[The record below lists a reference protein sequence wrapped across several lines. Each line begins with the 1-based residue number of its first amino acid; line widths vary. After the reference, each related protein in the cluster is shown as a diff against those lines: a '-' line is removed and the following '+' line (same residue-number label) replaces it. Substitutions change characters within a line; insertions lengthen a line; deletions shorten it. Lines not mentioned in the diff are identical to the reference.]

1 MEKHED
7 NLDKLLKAELEKE
20 AGEIMEE
27 MDSDE
32 SLQDISFPE
41 DLDEKMWSKIQ
52 EYEEQQKA
60 YEKLSDADKE
70 AIRLG
75 REVQALRGGENTK
88 DHLKK
93 DVESDSYIDNVVPIE
108 HVKHETDNKAS
119 DDGTN
124 GETEKEAGKKKV
136 KKRKRHWKVYGIV
149 AIVAVL
155 AMMWSMVSIGG
166 TPFFGRVLNDII
178 GDREMVKVNTE
189 REDGDKNKVDDYDEF
204 QVYEEIKEK
213 LGVDVVRLK
222 RTSKDM
228 LLVQSDI
235 DESLKR
241 VCLIYENEDGIIQY
255 QMEIQVENK
264 SYGYD
269 IEDEKIKEFQIEVG
283 GHTIDVSQY
292 QLPNGGKENVAKF
305 VYKDVFYTL
314 NGIMDEEKFKEL
326 YGEEG
331 DELASKL
338 EGTLRAIPL
347 TSMPALSTAF
357 INDVDPTLTF
367 AQMLYGYG
375 NKGDVFLGIST
386 SGNSKNIIKA
396 LQVAKVKGIKTIG
409 LTGASGGKMK
419 EYCDVTIKVPEIETF
434 KIQEF
439 HLPIYHCLCAMLEAD
454 FFNEK

>member
-27 MDSDE
+27 VDSDE

-75 REVQALRGGENTK
+75 REVQALRGGEDTK
-88 DHLKK
+88 DHLEK

-108 HVKHETDNKAS
+108 HGKHETDNKAS

-189 REDGDKNKVDDYDEF
+189 REDGDKNKVDVYDESK
-204 QVYEEIKEK
+204 VYEEIKDK
-213 LGVDVVRLK
+213 FGMDVVRLK
-222 RTSKDM
+222 RNSIGM
-228 LLVQSDI
+228 SLIQSDI
-235 DESLKR
+235 DEVLKK
-241 VCLIYENEDGIIQY
+241 VCLLYEDDDTLIQY
-255 QMEIQVENK
+255 QMEIQSENK
-264 SYGYD
+264 SYAYD
-269 IEDEKIKEFQIEVG
+269 IEDKKVKRTQITVDG
-283 GHTIDVSQY
+283 NKIDVIQY
-292 QLPNGGKENVAKF
+292 ELDDGNEENVAQF
-305 VYKDVFYTL
+305 AYENVFYTI
-314 NGIMDEEKFKEL
+314 NTTMEEADFKEL
-326 YGEEG
+326 
-331 DELASKL
+331 LK
-338 EGTLRAIPL
+338 
-347 TSMPALSTAF
+347 
-357 INDVDPTLTF
+357 N
-367 AQMLYGYG
+367 LY
-375 NKGDVFLGIST
+375 
-386 SGNSKNIIKA
+386 
-396 LQVAKVKGIKTIG
+396 
-409 LTGASGGKMK
+409 
-419 EYCDVTIKVPEIETF
+419 
-434 KIQEF
+434 
-439 HLPIYHCLCAMLEAD
+439 
-454 FFNEK
+454 FF

>member
-1 MEKHED
+1 MEKHEN

-108 HVKHETDNKAS
+108 YVKHETDNKS
-119 DDGTN
+119 SNDGTN

-189 REDGDKNKVDDYDEF
+189 REDGDKNKIDNYDEER
-204 QVYEEIKEK
+204 VYEEIKDK
-213 LGVDVVRLK
+213 FGMDVVRLK
-222 RTSKDM
+222 RNSVGM
-228 LLVQSDI
+228 SLVQSDI
-235 DESLKR
+235 DEVLKK
-241 VCLIYENEDGIIQY
+241 VCLLYEDDDTLIQY
-255 QMEIQVENK
+255 QMEIQSENK
-264 SYGYD
+264 SYAYD
-269 IEDEKIKEFQIEVG
+269 IEDKKVKRTQITVDGNKIDI
-283 GHTIDVSQY
+283 IQY
-292 QLPNGGKENVAKF
+292 ELDDGNEENVAQF
-305 VYKDVFYTL
+305 AYEDVFYTI
-314 NGIMDEEKFKEL
+314 NTTMEEADFKEL
-326 YGEEG
+326 
-331 DELASKL
+331 LK
-338 EGTLRAIPL
+338 
-347 TSMPALSTAF
+347 
-357 INDVDPTLTF
+357 N
-367 AQMLYGYG
+367 LY
-375 NKGDVFLGIST
+375 
-386 SGNSKNIIKA
+386 
-396 LQVAKVKGIKTIG
+396 
-409 LTGASGGKMK
+409 
-419 EYCDVTIKVPEIETF
+419 
-434 KIQEF
+434 
-439 HLPIYHCLCAMLEAD
+439 
-454 FFNEK
+454 FF

>member
-124 GETEKEAGKKKV
+124 EEIEKKAGKKKV

-166 TPFFGRVLNDII
+166 TPFFSRGLNDII

-189 REDGDKNKVDDYDEF
+189 REDGDKNKIDNYDEER
-204 QVYEEIKEK
+204 VYEEIKDK
-213 LGVDVVRLK
+213 FGMDVVRLK
-222 RTSKDM
+222 RNSVGM
-228 LLVQSDI
+228 SLVQSDI
-235 DESLKR
+235 DEVLKK
-241 VCLIYENEDGIIQY
+241 VCLLYEDDDTLIQY
-255 QMEIQVENK
+255 QMEIQSENK
-264 SYGYD
+264 SYAYD
-269 IEDEKIKEFQIEVG
+269 IEDKKVKRTQITVDGNKIDI
-283 GHTIDVSQY
+283 IQY
-292 QLPNGGKENVAKF
+292 ELDDGNEENVAQF
-305 VYKDVFYTL
+305 AYEDVFYTI
-314 NGIMDEEKFKEL
+314 NTTMEEADFKEL
-326 YGEEG
+326 
-331 DELASKL
+331 LK
-338 EGTLRAIPL
+338 
-347 TSMPALSTAF
+347 
-357 INDVDPTLTF
+357 N
-367 AQMLYGYG
+367 LY
-375 NKGDVFLGIST
+375 
-386 SGNSKNIIKA
+386 
-396 LQVAKVKGIKTIG
+396 
-409 LTGASGGKMK
+409 
-419 EYCDVTIKVPEIETF
+419 
-434 KIQEF
+434 
-439 HLPIYHCLCAMLEAD
+439 
-454 FFNEK
+454 FF

>member
-27 MDSDE
+27 VDSDE

-108 HVKHETDNKAS
+108 HGKHEADNKAS

-166 TPFFGRVLNDII
+166 TPFFGKLWTQTI
-178 GDREMVKVNTE
+178 GDRKMTQVDTE
-189 REDGDKNKVDDYDEF
+189 REDGSKNEVDDHDESE
-204 QVYEEIKEK
+204 VYEEIKNK
-213 LGVDVVRLK
+213 FGVDAVRFLK
-222 RTSKDM
+222 KPDDM
-228 LLVQSDI
+228 VLIQSDI
-235 DESLKR
+235 DEVLKR
-241 VCLIYENEDGIIQY
+241 VCLIYENNKTLIQY
-255 QMEIQVENK
+255 QMEIQSENK
-264 SYGYD
+264 SYAYD
-269 IEDEKIKEFQIEVG
+269 IEDEKTKKEQIVVDG
-283 GHTIDVSQY
+283 NTIDIIQY
-292 QLPNGGKENVAKF
+292 ELDDGKEEYVAQF
-305 VYKDVFYTL
+305 VYNDVFYTI
-314 NGIMDEEKFKEL
+314 NATMSEKEFKEFLKNL
-326 YGEEG
+326 YF
-331 DELASKL
+331 S
-338 EGTLRAIPL
+338 
-347 TSMPALSTAF
+347 
-357 INDVDPTLTF
+357 
-367 AQMLYGYG
+367 
-375 NKGDVFLGIST
+375 
-386 SGNSKNIIKA
+386 
-396 LQVAKVKGIKTIG
+396 
-409 LTGASGGKMK
+409 
-419 EYCDVTIKVPEIETF
+419 
-434 KIQEF
+434 
-439 HLPIYHCLCAMLEAD
+439 
-454 FFNEK
+454 

>member
-27 MDSDE
+27 VDSDE

-75 REVQALRGGENTK
+75 REVQALRGGEDTK
-88 DHLKK
+88 DRLKK

-108 HVKHETDNKAS
+108 HGKHETDNKAS

-136 KKRKRHWKVYGIV
+136 KKRKRHWKAYGIV
-149 AIVAVL
+149 AIVAVF
-155 AMMWSMVSIGG
+155 AMMGSMVSIGG

-189 REDGDKNKVDDYDEF
+189 REDGDKNKVDEYDEF

-222 RTSKDM
+222 RTSEDM

-314 NGIMDEEKFKEL
+314 NGIMDEEKFKDLLKNL
-326 YGEEG
+326 Y
-331 DELASKL
+331 
-338 EGTLRAIPL
+338 
-347 TSMPALSTAF
+347 
-357 INDVDPTLTF
+357 
-367 AQMLYGYG
+367 
-375 NKGDVFLGIST
+375 
-386 SGNSKNIIKA
+386 
-396 LQVAKVKGIKTIG
+396 
-409 LTGASGGKMK
+409 
-419 EYCDVTIKVPEIETF
+419 
-434 KIQEF
+434 
-439 HLPIYHCLCAMLEAD
+439 
-454 FFNEK
+454 FF

>member
-52 EYEEQQKA
+52 AYEEQQRA

-108 HVKHETDNKAS
+108 YVKHETDNKAS

-124 GETEKEAGKKKV
+124 EEIEKKAGKKKV

-204 QVYEEIKEK
+204 QVYEEIKK
-213 LGVDVVRLK
+213 KMGVDVVRFLQK
-222 RTSKDM
+222 SDDM
-228 LLVQSDI
+228 ILVQSDI
-235 DESLKR
+235 DEILKR
-241 VCLIYENEDGIIQY
+241 VCLIYNNGENIIEY
-255 QMEIQVENK
+255 QMIFNYKEQ
-264 SYGYD
+264 SHGYD
-269 IEDEKIKEFQIEVG
+269 IEDKKIKEEQFEVDG
-283 GHTIDVSQY
+283 NNIVIIQY
-292 QLPNGGKENVAKF
+292 ELPDGGKESVAQF
-305 VYKDVFYTL
+305 TYKDVFYTI
-314 NGIMDEEKFKEL
+314 NTTMDAKSFKEL
-326 YGEEG
+326 
-331 DELASKL
+331 LK
-338 EGTLRAIPL
+338 TL
-347 TSMPALSTAF
+347 
-357 INDVDPTLTF
+357 
-367 AQMLYGYG
+367 Y
-375 NKGDVFLGIST
+375 
-386 SGNSKNIIKA
+386 
-396 LQVAKVKGIKTIG
+396 
-409 LTGASGGKMK
+409 
-419 EYCDVTIKVPEIETF
+419 
-434 KIQEF
+434 
-439 HLPIYHCLCAMLEAD
+439 
-454 FFNEK
+454 FF

>member
-108 HVKHETDNKAS
+108 HVKHEIDNKAS

-136 KKRKRHWKVYGIV
+136 KKRKRHWKAYGIV

-189 REDGDKNKVDDYDEF
+189 REDGDKNKVDEYDEF

-222 RTSKDM
+222 RTSEDM

-235 DESLKR
+235 DEVLKR
-241 VCLIYENEDGIIQY
+241 VCLIYDNRENMIEY
-255 QMEIQVENK
+255 QMVCNYKEQ
-264 SYGYD
+264 SHGYD
-269 IEDEKIKEFQIEVG
+269 IEDKKVKEEQIKVSGNNIDIFQYELSDG
-283 GHTIDVSQY
+283 
-292 QLPNGGKENVAKF
+292 NKENVAQF
-305 VYKDVFYTL
+305 TYEDVFYTI
-314 NGIMDEEKFKEL
+314 NTTMDEGKFKEL
-326 YGEEG
+326 
-331 DELASKL
+331 LK
-338 EGTLRAIPL
+338 
-347 TSMPALSTAF
+347 
-357 INDVDPTLTF
+357 N
-367 AQMLYGYG
+367 LY
-375 NKGDVFLGIST
+375 
-386 SGNSKNIIKA
+386 
-396 LQVAKVKGIKTIG
+396 
-409 LTGASGGKMK
+409 
-419 EYCDVTIKVPEIETF
+419 
-434 KIQEF
+434 
-439 HLPIYHCLCAMLEAD
+439 
-454 FFNEK
+454 FF

>member
-27 MDSDE
+27 VDSDE

-75 REVQALRGGENTK
+75 REVQALRGGEDTK
-88 DHLKK
+88 DRLKK

-124 GETEKEAGKKKV
+124 GETEKKAGKKKV
-136 KKRKRHWKVYGIV
+136 KKRKRHWKAYGIV

-189 REDGDKNKVDDYDEF
+189 REDGDKNKTDDHDEAK
-204 QVYEEIKEK
+204 VYEEIKEK
-213 LGVDVVRLK
+213 FGVDIVRFLK
-222 RTSKDM
+222 KPNDM
-228 LLVQSDI
+228 VLLQSDI
-235 DESLKR
+235 DEVLKR
-241 VCLIYENEDGIIQY
+241 VCLIYNNGGNMIEY
-255 QMEIQVENK
+255 QMVFNYKEQ
-264 SYGYD
+264 SHGYD
-269 IEDEKIKEFQIEVG
+269 VEDKKIKEEQIEVDG
-283 GHTIDVSQY
+283 NNINVSQY
-292 QLPNGGKENVAKF
+292 ELPDESKENVAQF
-305 VYKDVFYTL
+305 IYKDVFYTI
-314 NGIMDEEKFKEL
+314 NTTMDENNFKEL
-326 YGEEG
+326 
-331 DELASKL
+331 LKS
-338 EGTLRAIPL
+338 
-347 TSMPALSTAF
+347 
-357 INDVDPTLTF
+357 
-367 AQMLYGYG
+367 LY
-375 NKGDVFLGIST
+375 
-386 SGNSKNIIKA
+386 
-396 LQVAKVKGIKTIG
+396 
-409 LTGASGGKMK
+409 
-419 EYCDVTIKVPEIETF
+419 
-434 KIQEF
+434 
-439 HLPIYHCLCAMLEAD
+439 
-454 FFNEK
+454 FF

>member
-75 REVQALRGGENTK
+75 REVQALSGGENTK

-136 KKRKRHWKVYGIV
+136 KKRKRHWKAYGIV

-189 REDGDKNKVDDYDEF
+189 REDGDKNKIDNYDEER
-204 QVYEEIKEK
+204 VYEEIKDK
-213 LGVDVVRLK
+213 FGMDVVRLK
-222 RTSKDM
+222 RNSVGM
-228 LLVQSDI
+228 SLVQSDI
-235 DESLKR
+235 DEVLKK
-241 VCLIYENEDGIIQY
+241 VCLLYEDDDTLIQY
-255 QMEIQVENK
+255 QMEIQSENK
-264 SYGYD
+264 SYAYD
-269 IEDEKIKEFQIEVG
+269 IEDKKVKRTQITVDGNKIDI
-283 GHTIDVSQY
+283 IQY
-292 QLPNGGKENVAKF
+292 ELDDGNEENVAQF
-305 VYKDVFYTL
+305 AYEDVFYTI
-314 NGIMDEEKFKEL
+314 NTTMEEADFKEL
-326 YGEEG
+326 F
-331 DELASKL
+331 K
-338 EGTLRAIPL
+338 
-347 TSMPALSTAF
+347 
-357 INDVDPTLTF
+357 N
-367 AQMLYGYG
+367 LY
-375 NKGDVFLGIST
+375 
-386 SGNSKNIIKA
+386 
-396 LQVAKVKGIKTIG
+396 
-409 LTGASGGKMK
+409 
-419 EYCDVTIKVPEIETF
+419 
-434 KIQEF
+434 
-439 HLPIYHCLCAMLEAD
+439 
-454 FFNEK
+454 FF

>member
-124 GETEKEAGKKKV
+124 GETEKKAGKKKV
-136 KKRKRHWKVYGIV
+136 KKRKRHWKVYG
-149 AIVAVL
+149 IVAVL

-166 TPFFGRVLNDII
+166 TPFFGKLWTQTI
-178 GDREMVKVNTE
+178 GDRKMTQVDTE
-189 REDGDKNKVDDYDEF
+189 REDGDKNKTDDHDEAK
-204 QVYEEIKEK
+204 VYEEIKEK
-213 LGVDVVRLK
+213 FGVDIVRFLK
-222 RTSKDM
+222 KPNDM
-228 LLVQSDI
+228 VLLQSDI
-235 DESLKR
+235 DEVLKR
-241 VCLIYENEDGIIQY
+241 VCLIYNNGGNMIEY
-255 QMEIQVENK
+255 QMVFNYKEQ
-264 SYGYD
+264 SHGYD
-269 IEDEKIKEFQIEVG
+269 VEDKKIKEEQIEVDG
-283 GHTIDVSQY
+283 NNINVSQY
-292 QLPNGGKENVAKF
+292 ELPDESKENVAQF
-305 VYKDVFYTL
+305 IYKDVFYKINTT
-314 NGIMDEEKFKEL
+314 MDENNFKEL
-326 YGEEG
+326 
-331 DELASKL
+331 LKS
-338 EGTLRAIPL
+338 
-347 TSMPALSTAF
+347 
-357 INDVDPTLTF
+357 
-367 AQMLYGYG
+367 LY
-375 NKGDVFLGIST
+375 
-386 SGNSKNIIKA
+386 
-396 LQVAKVKGIKTIG
+396 
-409 LTGASGGKMK
+409 
-419 EYCDVTIKVPEIETF
+419 
-434 KIQEF
+434 
-439 HLPIYHCLCAMLEAD
+439 
-454 FFNEK
+454 FF

>member
-108 HVKHETDNKAS
+108 HVKHETDNKAG

-124 GETEKEAGKKKV
+124 GETEKKAGKKKV

-149 AIVAVL
+149 AIVTVL

-189 REDGDKNKVDDYDEF
+189 REDGDKNKIDNYDEER
-204 QVYEEIKEK
+204 VYEEIKDK
-213 LGVDVVRLK
+213 FGMDVVRLK
-222 RTSKDM
+222 RNSVGM
-228 LLVQSDI
+228 SLVQSDI
-235 DESLKR
+235 DEVLKK
-241 VCLIYENEDGIIQY
+241 VCLLYEDDDTLIQY
-255 QMEIQVENK
+255 QMEIQSENK
-264 SYGYD
+264 SYAYD
-269 IEDEKIKEFQIEVG
+269 IEDKKVKRTQITVDGNKIDI
-283 GHTIDVSQY
+283 IQY
-292 QLPNGGKENVAKF
+292 ELDDGNEENVAQF
-305 VYKDVFYTL
+305 AYEDVFYTI
-314 NGIMDEEKFKEL
+314 NTTMEEADFKEL
-326 YGEEG
+326 
-331 DELASKL
+331 LK
-338 EGTLRAIPL
+338 
-347 TSMPALSTAF
+347 
-357 INDVDPTLTF
+357 N
-367 AQMLYGYG
+367 LY
-375 NKGDVFLGIST
+375 
-386 SGNSKNIIKA
+386 
-396 LQVAKVKGIKTIG
+396 
-409 LTGASGGKMK
+409 
-419 EYCDVTIKVPEIETF
+419 
-434 KIQEF
+434 
-439 HLPIYHCLCAMLEAD
+439 
-454 FFNEK
+454 FF

>member
-75 REVQALRGGENTK
+75 REVQALRGGEDTK

-108 HVKHETDNKAS
+108 YVKHETDNKAS

-124 GETEKEAGKKKV
+124 EEIEKKAGKKKV
-136 KKRKRHWKVYGIV
+136 KKRKRHWKVYG
-149 AIVAVL
+149 IVAVL

-189 REDGDKNKVDDYDEF
+189 REDGDKNKIDNYDEER
-204 QVYEEIKEK
+204 VYEEIKDK
-213 LGVDVVRLK
+213 FGMDVVRLK
-222 RTSKDM
+222 RNSVGM
-228 LLVQSDI
+228 SLVQSDI
-235 DESLKR
+235 DEVLKK
-241 VCLIYENEDGIIQY
+241 VCLLYEDDDTLIQY
-255 QMEIQVENK
+255 QMEIQSENK
-264 SYGYD
+264 SYAYD
-269 IEDEKIKEFQIEVG
+269 IEDKKVKRTQITVDGNKIDI
-283 GHTIDVSQY
+283 IQY
-292 QLPNGGKENVAKF
+292 ELDDGNEENVAQF
-305 VYKDVFYTL
+305 AYEDVFYTI
-314 NGIMDEEKFKEL
+314 NTTMEEADFKEL
-326 YGEEG
+326 
-331 DELASKL
+331 LK
-338 EGTLRAIPL
+338 
-347 TSMPALSTAF
+347 
-357 INDVDPTLTF
+357 N
-367 AQMLYGYG
+367 LY
-375 NKGDVFLGIST
+375 
-386 SGNSKNIIKA
+386 
-396 LQVAKVKGIKTIG
+396 
-409 LTGASGGKMK
+409 
-419 EYCDVTIKVPEIETF
+419 
-434 KIQEF
+434 
-439 HLPIYHCLCAMLEAD
+439 
-454 FFNEK
+454 FF

>member
-124 GETEKEAGKKKV
+124 EEIEKKAGKKKV

-149 AIVAVL
+149 AVL

-166 TPFFGRVLNDII
+166 TPFFSRGLNDII

-189 REDGDKNKVDDYDEF
+189 REDGDKNKIGNYEEES
-204 QVYEEIKEK
+204 VYEDIKDK
-213 LGVDVVRLK
+213 MGVDVVRL
-222 RTSKDM
+222 RITSKEM
-228 LLVQSDI
+228 SLVQSD
-235 DESLKR
+235 EVLKR
-241 VCLIYENEDGIIQY
+241 VSLIYDNKKNIIEY
-255 QMEIQVENK
+255 QIVFNYKEQ
-264 SYGYD
+264 SHGYD
-269 IEDEKIKEFQIEVG
+269 VEDKKIKEEQIKVAGNNIDIFQYE
-283 GHTIDVSQY
+283 
-292 QLPNGGKENVAKF
+292 LPDGNKENIAQF
-305 VYKDVFYTL
+305 IYEDVFYTI
-314 NGIMDEEKFKEL
+314 NATMDEDEFKEL
-326 YGEEG
+326 
-331 DELASKL
+331 LK
-338 EGTLRAIPL
+338 
-347 TSMPALSTAF
+347 
-357 INDVDPTLTF
+357 N
-367 AQMLYGYG
+367 LY
-375 NKGDVFLGIST
+375 
-386 SGNSKNIIKA
+386 
-396 LQVAKVKGIKTIG
+396 
-409 LTGASGGKMK
+409 
-419 EYCDVTIKVPEIETF
+419 
-434 KIQEF
+434 
-439 HLPIYHCLCAMLEAD
+439 
-454 FFNEK
+454 FF

>member
-93 DVESDSYIDNVVPIE
+93 DVESNSYIDNVVPIE
-108 HVKHETDNKAS
+108 HGKHETDNKAS

-189 REDGDKNKVDDYDEF
+189 REDGDKNKIDEYDEAK
-204 QVYEEIKEK
+204 VYEEIKNK
-213 LGVDVVRLK
+213 FGVDIVRILK
-222 RTSKDM
+222 KPDDM
-228 LLVQSDI
+228 VLIQSDI
-235 DESLKR
+235 DEVLKR
-241 VCLIYENEDGIIQY
+241 VCLIYKNRETLIQY
-255 QMEIQVENK
+255 QMEIQSENK
-264 SYGYD
+264 SYAYD
-269 IEDEKIKEFQIEVG
+269 VEDEKVKKEQIVVDG
-283 GHTIDVSQY
+283 NTIDIIQY
-292 QLPNGGKENVAKF
+292 ELDDGKGEYVARF
-305 VYKDVFYTL
+305 TYEGVFYTI
-314 NGIMDEEKFKEL
+314 NATMSEEEFKEFLKNL
-326 YGEEG
+326 Y
-331 DELASKL
+331 
-338 EGTLRAIPL
+338 
-347 TSMPALSTAF
+347 
-357 INDVDPTLTF
+357 
-367 AQMLYGYG
+367 
-375 NKGDVFLGIST
+375 
-386 SGNSKNIIKA
+386 
-396 LQVAKVKGIKTIG
+396 
-409 LTGASGGKMK
+409 
-419 EYCDVTIKVPEIETF
+419 
-434 KIQEF
+434 
-439 HLPIYHCLCAMLEAD
+439 
-454 FFNEK
+454 FF

>member
-108 HVKHETDNKAS
+108 YVKHETDNKAS

-124 GETEKEAGKKKV
+124 EEIEKEAGKKKV

-166 TPFFGRVLNDII
+166 TPFFGKLWTQII
-178 GDREMVKVNTE
+178 GDRKMTQVDTE
-189 REDGDKNKVDDYDEF
+189 REDGDKNKVDVYDESK
-204 QVYEEIKEK
+204 VYEDIKEK
-213 LGVDVVRLK
+213 FGGDVVRL
-222 RTSKDM
+222 RITSKEM
-228 LLVQSDI
+228 SLVQSDI
-235 DESLKR
+235 DEVLKK
-241 VCLIYENEDGIIQY
+241 VCLIYDNKKNIIEY
-255 QMEIQVENK
+255 QINYKEQ
-264 SYGYD
+264 SHGYD
-269 IEDEKIKEFQIEVG
+269 VEDKKIKEEQIKVAGNNIDIFQYE
-283 GHTIDVSQY
+283 
-292 QLPNGGKENVAKF
+292 LPDGNKENIAQF
-305 VYKDVFYTL
+305 TYEDVFYTI
-314 NGIMDEEKFKEL
+314 NATMDEDEFKEL
-326 YGEEG
+326 
-331 DELASKL
+331 LK
-338 EGTLRAIPL
+338 
-347 TSMPALSTAF
+347 
-357 INDVDPTLTF
+357 N
-367 AQMLYGYG
+367 LY
-375 NKGDVFLGIST
+375 
-386 SGNSKNIIKA
+386 
-396 LQVAKVKGIKTIG
+396 
-409 LTGASGGKMK
+409 
-419 EYCDVTIKVPEIETF
+419 
-434 KIQEF
+434 
-439 HLPIYHCLCAMLEAD
+439 
-454 FFNEK
+454 FF

>member
-124 GETEKEAGKKKV
+124 EEIEKKAGKKKV

-149 AIVAVL
+149 AVL

-166 TPFFGRVLNDII
+166 TPFFSRGLNDII

-189 REDGDKNKVDDYDEF
+189 REDGDKNKIGNYEEES
-204 QVYEEIKEK
+204 VYEDIKDK
-213 LGVDVVRLK
+213 MGVDVVRL
-222 RTSKDM
+222 RITSKEM
-228 LLVQSDI
+228 SLVQSDI
-235 DESLKR
+235 DEVLKR
-241 VCLIYENEDGIIQY
+241 VSLIYDNKKNIIEY
-255 QMEIQVENK
+255 QIVFNYKEQ
-264 SYGYD
+264 SHGYD
-269 IEDEKIKEFQIEVG
+269 VEYKKIKEEQIKVAGNNIDIFQYE
-283 GHTIDVSQY
+283 
-292 QLPNGGKENVAKF
+292 LPDGNKENIAQF
-305 VYKDVFYTL
+305 IYEDVFYTI
-314 NGIMDEEKFKEL
+314 NATMDEDEFKEL
-326 YGEEG
+326 
-331 DELASKL
+331 LK
-338 EGTLRAIPL
+338 
-347 TSMPALSTAF
+347 
-357 INDVDPTLTF
+357 N
-367 AQMLYGYG
+367 LY
-375 NKGDVFLGIST
+375 
-386 SGNSKNIIKA
+386 
-396 LQVAKVKGIKTIG
+396 
-409 LTGASGGKMK
+409 
-419 EYCDVTIKVPEIETF
+419 
-434 KIQEF
+434 
-439 HLPIYHCLCAMLEAD
+439 
-454 FFNEK
+454 FF

>member
-52 EYEEQQKA
+52 EYEERQKA
-60 YEKLSDADKE
+60 YEKLSDDDKE

-136 KKRKRHWKVYGIV
+136 KKRKRHWKAYGIV

-314 NGIMDEEKFKEL
+314 NGIMDEEKFKDLLKNL
-326 YGEEG
+326 Y
-331 DELASKL
+331 
-338 EGTLRAIPL
+338 
-347 TSMPALSTAF
+347 
-357 INDVDPTLTF
+357 
-367 AQMLYGYG
+367 
-375 NKGDVFLGIST
+375 
-386 SGNSKNIIKA
+386 
-396 LQVAKVKGIKTIG
+396 
-409 LTGASGGKMK
+409 
-419 EYCDVTIKVPEIETF
+419 
-434 KIQEF
+434 
-439 HLPIYHCLCAMLEAD
+439 
-454 FFNEK
+454 FF

>member
-75 REVQALRGGENTK
+75 REVQALRGGEDTK

-108 HVKHETDNKAS
+108 YVKHETDNKAS

-124 GETEKEAGKKKV
+124 EETEKEAGKKKV

-189 REDGDKNKVDDYDEF
+189 REDGDKNKIDNYDEER
-204 QVYEEIKEK
+204 VYEEIKDK
-213 LGVDVVRLK
+213 FGMDVVRLK
-222 RTSKDM
+222 RNSVGM
-228 LLVQSDI
+228 SLVQSDI
-235 DESLKR
+235 DEVLKK
-241 VCLIYENEDGIIQY
+241 VCLLYEDDDTLIQY
-255 QMEIQVENK
+255 QMEIQSENK
-264 SYGYD
+264 SYAYD
-269 IEDEKIKEFQIEVG
+269 IEDKKVKRTQITVDGNKIDI
-283 GHTIDVSQY
+283 IQY
-292 QLPNGGKENVAKF
+292 ELDDGNEENVAQF
-305 VYKDVFYTL
+305 AYEDVFYTI
-314 NGIMDEEKFKEL
+314 NTTMEEADFKEL
-326 YGEEG
+326 
-331 DELASKL
+331 LK
-338 EGTLRAIPL
+338 
-347 TSMPALSTAF
+347 
-357 INDVDPTLTF
+357 N
-367 AQMLYGYG
+367 LY
-375 NKGDVFLGIST
+375 
-386 SGNSKNIIKA
+386 
-396 LQVAKVKGIKTIG
+396 
-409 LTGASGGKMK
+409 
-419 EYCDVTIKVPEIETF
+419 
-434 KIQEF
+434 
-439 HLPIYHCLCAMLEAD
+439 
-454 FFNEK
+454 FF

>member
-70 AIRLG
+70 AIRFG

-108 HVKHETDNKAS
+108 YVKHETDNKAS

-136 KKRKRHWKVYGIV
+136 KKRKRHWKAYGIV

-166 TPFFGRVLNDII
+166 TPFFGKLWTQTI
-178 GDREMVKVNTE
+178 GDRKMTQVDTE
-189 REDGDKNKVDDYDEF
+189 REDGSKNKVDDYDEES
-204 QVYEEIKEK
+204 VYENIKEK
-213 LGVDVVRLK
+213 MGVDVVRILK
-222 RTSKDM
+222 KPDDM
-228 LLVQSDI
+228 VLIQSDI
-235 DESLKR
+235 DEVLKK
-241 VCLIYENEDGIIQY
+241 VCLIYNNGESMIEY
-255 QMEIQVENK
+255 QMIFNYKEQ
-264 SYGYD
+264 SHGYD
-269 IEDEKIKEFQIEVG
+269 VEDKKIKEEQIEVDG
-283 GHTIDVSQY
+283 NNINVTQY
-292 QLPNGGKENVAKF
+292 ELPDESKENVAQF
-305 VYKDVFYTL
+305 IYKDVFYTI
-314 NGIMDEEKFKEL
+314 NTTMDE
-326 YGEEG
+326 
-331 DELASKL
+331 
-338 EGTLRAIPL
+338 
-347 TSMPALSTAF
+347 
-357 INDVDPTLTF
+357 N
-367 AQMLYGYG
+367 
-375 NKGDVFLGIST
+375 N
-386 SGNSKNIIKA
+386 
-396 LQVAKVKGIKTIG
+396 
-409 LTGASGGKMK
+409 
-419 EYCDVTIKVPEIETF
+419 
-434 KIQEF
+434 
-439 HLPIYHCLCAMLEAD
+439 
-454 FFNEK
+454 FNELLKSLYFF

>member
-124 GETEKEAGKKKV
+124 GETEKKAGKKKV

-149 AIVAVL
+149 AIVTVL

-166 TPFFGRVLNDII
+166 TPFFGKLWTQTI
-178 GDREMVKVNTE
+178 GDRKMTQVDTE
-189 REDGDKNKVDDYDEF
+189 REDGSKNKVDDYDEES
-204 QVYEEIKEK
+204 VYENIKEK
-213 LGVDVVRLK
+213 MGVDVVRILK
-222 RTSKDM
+222 NPDDM
-228 LLVQSDI
+228 VLIQSDI
-235 DESLKR
+235 DEVLKK
-241 VCLIYENEDGIIQY
+241 VCLIYNNGESMIEY
-255 QMEIQVENK
+255 QMIFNYKEQ
-264 SYGYD
+264 SHGYD
-269 IEDEKIKEFQIEVG
+269 VEDKKIKEEQIEVDG
-283 GHTIDVSQY
+283 NNINVTQY
-292 QLPNGGKENVAKF
+292 ELPDESKENVAQF
-305 VYKDVFYTL
+305 IYKDVFYTI
-314 NGIMDEEKFKEL
+314 NTTMDENNFKEL
-326 YGEEG
+326 
-331 DELASKL
+331 LKS
-338 EGTLRAIPL
+338 
-347 TSMPALSTAF
+347 
-357 INDVDPTLTF
+357 
-367 AQMLYGYG
+367 LY
-375 NKGDVFLGIST
+375 
-386 SGNSKNIIKA
+386 
-396 LQVAKVKGIKTIG
+396 
-409 LTGASGGKMK
+409 
-419 EYCDVTIKVPEIETF
+419 
-434 KIQEF
+434 
-439 HLPIYHCLCAMLEAD
+439 
-454 FFNEK
+454 FF

>member
-108 HVKHETDNKAS
+108 YVKHETDNKAS

-136 KKRKRHWKVYGIV
+136 KKRKRHWKAYGIV

-204 QVYEEIKEK
+204 QVYEEIKK
-213 LGVDVVRLK
+213 KMGVDVVRFLQK
-222 RTSKDM
+222 SDDM
-228 LLVQSDI
+228 ILVQSDI
-235 DESLKR
+235 DEILKR
-241 VCLIYENEDGIIQY
+241 VCLIYNNGENIIEY
-255 QMEIQVENK
+255 QMIFNYKEQ
-264 SYGYD
+264 SHGYD
-269 IEDEKIKEFQIEVG
+269 IEDKKIKEEQFEVDG
-283 GHTIDVSQY
+283 NNIVIIQY
-292 QLPNGGKENVAKF
+292 ELPDGGKESVAQF
-305 VYKDVFYTL
+305 TYKDVFYTI
-314 NGIMDEEKFKEL
+314 NTTMDAKSFKEL
-326 YGEEG
+326 
-331 DELASKL
+331 LK
-338 EGTLRAIPL
+338 TL
-347 TSMPALSTAF
+347 
-357 INDVDPTLTF
+357 
-367 AQMLYGYG
+367 Y
-375 NKGDVFLGIST
+375 
-386 SGNSKNIIKA
+386 
-396 LQVAKVKGIKTIG
+396 
-409 LTGASGGKMK
+409 
-419 EYCDVTIKVPEIETF
+419 
-434 KIQEF
+434 
-439 HLPIYHCLCAMLEAD
+439 
-454 FFNEK
+454 FF